1 MEALR
6 EWLLAVLAVSFL
18 VAAAQSVM
26 PEGPIKQVGRLVCGL
41 LLFLAVARPVLGI
54 QYNTISAMLRDAAGE
69 MTQEQTELEE
79 TKNQLTESIIAGEM
93 DAYIEDKRAELGLDC
108 QVEVIWD
115 WSGTVPTPSG
125 ATVTGSL
132 TQEERQSLTQMLT
145 QDLGL
150 EADAIQYDTSNEEAP

>member
-41 LLFLAVARPVLGI
+41 LLFLAVARPILGI
-54 QYNTISAMLRDAAGE
+54 QYNTLSALLRDAANE
-69 MTQEQTELEE
+69 VTQEQTELEE
-79 TKNQLTESIIAGEM
+79 TKNQMTGAIIAQEM
-93 DAYIEDKRAELGLDC
+93 DAYIEDKRTELGLAC

-115 WSGTVPTPSG
+115 WSGTVPTPCG

-132 TQEERQSLTQMLT
+132 TEAERQSLTQVLT

-150 EADAIQYDTSNEEAP
+150 ETDAIHYDTSNEEAP